1 MSKEEYI
8 YKCESTRT
16 AFILLGLVVK
26 GLRLKGDGHV
36 WRPKRPPGE
45 TTSGNHESN
54 SGLGGWVPKLKLS
67 LNIATCD

>member
-1 MSKEEYI
+1 MGEHSH
-8 YKCESTRT
+8 SLPFTR
-16 AFILLGLVVK
+16 IGGE